1 MKIINENRSIC
12 KGMGEYTLERTKE
25 VWDSAIRHHVIPLVE
40 TRGINPQIPSLC
52 DEIWDYI
59 NSHEAYKQ
67 DNINTYI
74 DIPIHS
80 FFINGKININIIL
93 SDAYDS
99 NFVLNKCYIDNDNKT
114 IDNVIINLGLNENF
128 EKTEFC
134 LTLSHELMH
143 VYNYW
148 HIAKKPRTQ
157 KIRSYYANLQRYS
170 NSAKKFKTTNR
181 HIEKDVRQSLYYIF
195 RDEINAEFQSLY
207 DYVLRTKEINRHNYL
222 EYIRKTR
229 MYRIIIFLENIFN
242 MLLNLDTMGKIV
254 VGHVYYDY
262 MRDNS
267 LSEYNKDEKKSF
279 KEYKNKL
286 EYTINYLKNKLYRIV
301 YYALEQ
307 AERLDESRIYKEEYM
322 IYPLVEM
329 SNRENLTRLINR
341 YTKISIKDFLNEL
354 RKEYNDFHLEK

>member
-1 MKIINENRSIC
+1 MKIINEKRSIC
-12 KGMGEYTLERTKE
+12 KGVGEYVLERTKE

-59 NSHEAYKQ
+59 NTHKSYKQ

-80 FFINGKININIIL
+80 FFMNGKININIIL

-99 NFVLNKCYIDNDNKT
+99 NFAINKCYIDNDSKT

-128 EKTEFC
+128 DKTEFC
-134 LTLSHELMH
+134 LALSHELMH

-157 KIRSYYANLQRYS
+157 KIKSYYANLQRYS
-170 NSAKKFKTTNR
+170 NSEKKYKTTNSQ
-181 HIEKDVRQSLYYIF
+181 IEKDVRQSLYYIF
-195 RDEINAEFQSLY
+195 REEINAEFQSLY
-207 DYVLRTKEINRHNYL
+207 DYVLRTKKINRHNYS

-229 MYRIIIFLENIFN
+229 MYKIITFLENIFI
-242 MLLNLDTMGKIV
+242 MALNLNSIGKIV
-254 VGHVYYDY
+254 VGHIYSDY
-262 MRDNS
+262 MKNNS
-267 LSEYNKDEKKSF
+267 LSEYNKDDNKSF

-301 YYALEQ
+301 YYAIEQ
-307 AERLDESRIYKEEYM
+307 AERLDESRIRKEKY
-322 IYPLVEM
+322 ILGPLTEV
-329 SNRENLTRLINR
+329 SNRVNLDALINR

-354 RKEYNDFHLEK
+354 RKEYDDCQLKD